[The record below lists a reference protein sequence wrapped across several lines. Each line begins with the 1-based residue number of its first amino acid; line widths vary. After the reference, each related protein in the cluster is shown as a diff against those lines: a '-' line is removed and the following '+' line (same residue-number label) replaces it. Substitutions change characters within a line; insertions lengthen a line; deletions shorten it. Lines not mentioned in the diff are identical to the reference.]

1 MEKVL
6 RWWDN
11 GVPGGQVGN
20 VEAHGEPVAS
30 MTMTMTMMILSLMMI
45 SN

>member
-1 MEKVL
+1 VEKVL

-30 MTMTMTMMILSLMMI
+30 MMTMTMMILSLMMI